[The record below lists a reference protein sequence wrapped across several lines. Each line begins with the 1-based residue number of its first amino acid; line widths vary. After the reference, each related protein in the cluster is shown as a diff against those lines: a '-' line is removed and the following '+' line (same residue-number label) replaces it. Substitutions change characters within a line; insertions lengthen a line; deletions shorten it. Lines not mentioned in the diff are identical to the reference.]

1 MGGGFCWRTVRART
15 PVDIMNPGGR
25 VNFMRVSLSTDNDGA
40 TVFRMAGGQGSH
52 MLTSIARAD
61 GFIIVDAR
69 KTLTAQSW
77 LDVYL
82 LPWK

>member
-1 MGGGFCWRTVRART
+1 
-15 PVDIMNPGGR
+15 MNPGDR
-25 VNFMRVSLSTDNDGA
+25 VNFMRVSLYTDNNGA
-40 TVFRMAGGQGSH
+40 TVFRLAGGQGSQ
-52 MLTSIARAD
+52 MLTSIARAE

-69 KTLTAQSW
+69 KTIAAQSW